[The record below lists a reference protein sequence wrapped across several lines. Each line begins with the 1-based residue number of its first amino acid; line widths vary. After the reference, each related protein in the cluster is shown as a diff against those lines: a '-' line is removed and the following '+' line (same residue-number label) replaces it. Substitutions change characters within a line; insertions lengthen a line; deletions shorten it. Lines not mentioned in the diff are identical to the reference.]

1 MSAGVGALEL
11 LLNPLAGQL
20 SDKYGRRN
28 FLLLSPLINFFN
40 KLYVAFNPSLAAL
53 AWERVID
60 GAITTLGGSTTCA
73 ASLSDLFSG
82 QKLGKAFGNLGSAA
96 GIGALCGS
104 FISGRLLTRNWS
116 PENLYLLSAFFGLI
130 QFITNYFCVAET
142 LAIENRSQKPIDIPN
157 PLSCIS
163 LLTGQVIFGKW

>member
-60 GAITTLGGSTTCA
+60 GAITTLGGSTACA

-82 QKLGKAFGNLGSAA
+82 QKLGKAFGNLNMQ
-96 GIGALCGS
+96 LE
-104 FISGRLLTRNWS
+104 LV
-116 PENLYLLSAFFGLI
+116 P
-130 QFITNYFCVAET
+130 CVAVSSR
-142 LAIENRSQKPIDIPN
+142 A
-157 PLSCIS
+157 
-163 LLTGQVIFGKW
+163 GY